1 MFSLFKPADPREQA
15 KKWKSEMRGEAR
27 KLDRQIGKIQREEA
41 KARAETAPPAC
52 TAARARARCSFV
64 LAGRGDVCVCAR
76 ARAVRR

>member
-52 TAARARARCSFV
+52 TAARARAHAALSFLLV
-64 LAGRGDVCVCAR
+64 DEMCVCAR